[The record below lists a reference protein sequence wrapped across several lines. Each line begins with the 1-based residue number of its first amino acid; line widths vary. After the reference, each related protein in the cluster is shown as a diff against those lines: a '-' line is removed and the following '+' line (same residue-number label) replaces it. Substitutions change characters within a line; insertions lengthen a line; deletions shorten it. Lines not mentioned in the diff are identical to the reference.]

1 MRQATGSSEC
11 VCEEAGLRGD
21 AGYVCA
27 LVILIGKWRAVV
39 VVLTRS
45 VPWGVSGSTSVICSD
60 KTGTL
65 TQNVM
70 TVTNIWVNRSDI
82 TRQKIFKMRVADSRF
97 QMAYPLL
104 EGMVPL

>member
-1 MRQATGSSEC
+1 
-11 VCEEAGLRGD
+11 
-21 AGYVCA
+21 
-27 LVILIGKWRAVV
+27 
-39 VVLTRS
+39 
-45 VPWGVSGSTSVICSD
+45 VPWGVPGSTSVICSD

-104 EGMVPL
+104 EGMVLL